1 MTSGGG
7 VPGRLPTFSPCRHL
21 REFGRLPWAPSWAK
35 SLWVSRASAAR
46 RLVP

>member
-7 VPGRLPTFSPCRHL
+7 VPGRVPTFSPCWHL

-35 SLWVSRASAAR
+35 SLWVSRASAAH